1 MLALLNVLAYVGAI
15 AGALVFF
22 VGMQGAQSA
31 PQEAAVAGMALVMAF
46 VPYALARVA
55 GAAADRKLLQE
66 IAEQARSTNRGGNV

>member
-66 IAEQARSTNRGGNV
+66 IADQARSTNRGGNV